1 MKQATKSFR
10 ITEHNF
16 AYLVPILLGTLFGM
30 CSFIGQHEGKIDTRN
45 ALLYVNTLFYIALF
59 TLLFF
64 AATKIVPRIN
74 HHNESLSK
82 PFEAFRKLTMDWS
95 PRSIITLWCLVTAFW
110 IPYFVA
116 YFPGV
121 YWYDTSWQLMEYY
134 DPSVPFT
141 DHHPFMM
148 TYLYVGFAHI
158 GKALFNNAIYGL
170 YLLVLVQSLLST
182 LAIACTVCYTG
193 KYNTPWKC
201 RFFIA
206 AFLTLFPIIPMMSMS
221 LAKDTFNT
229 PFFVF
234 FSIAFC
240 ELWRTQGEI
249 LKSVSFNVFFIL
261 DVLAVSLT
269 KKTGMYIIVLAL
281 LLLACFV
288 VKHWSCK
295 IATIVLGSVP
305 YLVVGIIVPTFILP
319 ALHIA
324 PGESNE
330 ILAVPMQQVAN
341 VVHDHK
347 DDLSAAEIDKIQ
359 QTYHMDIDQ
368 LQGAYCWYKADPIK
382 GQELSS
388 KDVHA
393 LITTWMKQLVKHPGD
408 MIAGWGGLSVAWF
421 SFNVASGEERD
432 LSMMLPINNSKH
444 HYQNIEQYI
453 PWTDNTKA
461 GNAIGRF
468 YADTLSATPIFNII
482 WQKAFWAT
490 ILPCAIMFLIL
501 RSKKNKLNL
510 LMLNLPMFIT
520 MLVLFAGPIST
531 HTEATRY
538 VLPMLYIIPLFLSL
552 TLKHLSLK
560 NPKSSPD
567 ASPTLTHFDSRARFT
582 FEMHHL
588 PAYTAMPVSR

>member
-193 KYNTPWKC
+193 KFNTPWKC

-560 NPKSSPD
+560 NPKSSLR
-567 ASPTLTHFDSRARFT
+567 TRVLR
-582 FEMHHL
+582 
-588 PAYTAMPVSR
+588 

>member
-501 RSKKNKLNL
+501 RSKKNKLDL

-560 NPKSSPD
+560 NPKSSLR
-567 ASPTLTHFDSRARFT
+567 TRVLR
-582 FEMHHL
+582 
-588 PAYTAMPVSR
+588 

>member
-30 CSFIGQHEGKIDTRN
+30 CAFIGQHEGKIDTRN

-182 LAIACTVCYTG
+182 LAIACTACYTG

-560 NPKSSPD
+560 NPKSSLR
-567 ASPTLTHFDSRARFT
+567 TRVLR
-582 FEMHHL
+582 
-588 PAYTAMPVSR
+588 

>member
-1 MKQATKSFR
+1 M
-10 ITEHNF
+10 
-16 AYLVPILLGTLFGM
+16 
-30 CSFIGQHEGKIDTRN
+30 
-45 ALLYVNTLFYIALF
+45 
-59 TLLFF
+59 
-64 AATKIVPRIN
+64 
-74 HHNESLSK
+74 
-82 PFEAFRKLTMDWS
+82 
-95 PRSIITLWCLVTAFW
+95 
-110 IPYFVA
+110 
-116 YFPGV
+116 
-121 YWYDTSWQLMEYY
+121 
-134 DPSVPFT
+134 PFT

-193 KYNTPWKC
+193 KSNIPWKC

-206 AFLTLFPIIPMMSMS
+206 AFLTFFPIIPMMSMS

-347 DDLSAAEIDKIQ
+347 DDLGAAEIDKIQ

-388 KDVHA
+388 EDVHA
-393 LITTWMKQLVKHPGD
+393 LITTWMKQLVRHPGD

-421 SFNVASGEERD
+421 SFNVASGEEQD

-490 ILPCAIMFLIL
+490 ILPFAIMFLIL

-552 TLKHLSLK
+552 TLKHLPEES
-560 NPKSSPD
+560 
-567 ASPTLTHFDSRARFT
+567 
-582 FEMHHL
+582 
-588 PAYTAMPVSR
+588 

>member
-64 AATKIVPRIN
+64 AAEKIVPRIN

-560 NPKSSPD
+560 NPKSSLR
-567 ASPTLTHFDSRARFT
+567 TRVLR
-582 FEMHHL
+582 
-588 PAYTAMPVSR
+588 

>member
-121 YWYDTSWQLMEYY
+121 YWYDTSWQLVEYY

-560 NPKSSPD
+560 NPKSSLR
-567 ASPTLTHFDSRARFT
+567 TRVLR
-582 FEMHHL
+582 
-588 PAYTAMPVSR
+588 

>member
-249 LKSVSFNVFFIL
+249 LKYVSFNVFFIL

-560 NPKSSPD
+560 NPKSSLR
-567 ASPTLTHFDSRARFT
+567 TRVLR
-582 FEMHHL
+582 
-588 PAYTAMPVSR
+588 

>member
-121 YWYDTSWQLMEYY
+121 YWYDTFWQLMEYY

-288 VKHWSCK
+288 VKHWSSK

-560 NPKSSPD
+560 NPKSSLR
-567 ASPTLTHFDSRARFT
+567 TRVLR
-582 FEMHHL
+582 
-588 PAYTAMPVSR
+588 

>member
-249 LKSVSFNVFFIL
+249 LKSVSFNIFFIL

-560 NPKSSPD
+560 NPKSSLR
-567 ASPTLTHFDSRARFT
+567 TRVLR
-582 FEMHHL
+582 
-588 PAYTAMPVSR
+588 

>member
-468 YADTLSATPIFNII
+468 YADTLSATPILNII

-490 ILPCAIMFLIL
+490 ILPCVIMFLIL

-560 NPKSSPD
+560 NPKSSLR
-567 ASPTLTHFDSRARFT
+567 TRVLR
-582 FEMHHL
+582 
-588 PAYTAMPVSR
+588 

>member
-1 MKQATKSFR
+1 LKQATKSFR

-193 KYNTPWKC
+193 KFNTPWKC

-560 NPKSSPD
+560 NPKSSLR
-567 ASPTLTHFDSRARFT
+567 TRVLR
-582 FEMHHL
+582 
-588 PAYTAMPVSR
+588 

>member
-229 PFFVF
+229 PFFAF

-560 NPKSSPD
+560 NPKSSLR
-567 ASPTLTHFDSRARFT
+567 TRVLR
-582 FEMHHL
+582 
-588 PAYTAMPVSR
+588 

>member
-1 MKQATKSFR
+1 MKQTAKSFR

-341 VVHDHK
+341 VVHAHK
-347 DDLSAAEIDKIQ
+347 DDLGVAGIGKIQ

-368 LQGAYCWYKADPIK
+368 LQDAYCWYKADPIK

-560 NPKSSPD
+560 NPKSSLR
-567 ASPTLTHFDSRARFT
+567 TRVLR
-582 FEMHHL
+582 
-588 PAYTAMPVSR
+588 

>member
-501 RSKKNKLNL
+501 RAKKNKLNL

-560 NPKSSPD
+560 NPKSSLR
-567 ASPTLTHFDSRARFT
+567 TRVLR
-582 FEMHHL
+582 
-588 PAYTAMPVSR
+588 

>member
-305 YLVVGIIVPTFILP
+305 YLVVGVIVPTFILP

-393 LITTWMKQLVKHPGD
+393 LITTWMKQLVRHPGD

-421 SFNVASGEERD
+421 SFNVASGEEQD

-560 NPKSSPD
+560 NPKSSLR
-567 ASPTLTHFDSRARFT
+567 TRVLR
-582 FEMHHL
+582 
-588 PAYTAMPVSR
+588 

>member
-1 MKQATKSFR
+1 
-10 ITEHNF
+10 
-16 AYLVPILLGTLFGM
+16 M

-295 IATIVLGSVP
+295 IATIILGSVP
-305 YLVVGIIVPTFILP
+305 YLVVGIIVPTFILT

-560 NPKSSPD
+560 NPKSSLR
-567 ASPTLTHFDSRARFT
+567 TRVLR
-582 FEMHHL
+582 
-588 PAYTAMPVSR
+588 

>member
-1 MKQATKSFR
+1 
-10 ITEHNF
+10 
-16 AYLVPILLGTLFGM
+16 M

-347 DDLSAAEIDKIQ
+347 DDLSAVEIDKIQ

-560 NPKSSPD
+560 NPKSSLR
-567 ASPTLTHFDSRARFT
+567 TRVLR
-582 FEMHHL
+582 
-588 PAYTAMPVSR
+588 

>member
-182 LAIACTVCYTG
+182 LAIACTVCYTS

-560 NPKSSPD
+560 NPKSSLR
-567 ASPTLTHFDSRARFT
+567 TRVLR
-582 FEMHHL
+582 
-588 PAYTAMPVSR
+588 

>member
-1 MKQATKSFR
+1 MKQSTKSFR
-10 ITEHNF
+10 IAEHNF
-16 AYLVPILLGTLFGM
+16 AYLIPILLGTLFGM

-45 ALLYVNTLFYIALF
+45 ALLYVNVLFHIVLF

-64 AATKIVPRIN
+64 AATKIVPHIN
-74 HHNESLSK
+74 HHNESLNK
-82 PFEAFRKLTMDWS
+82 PFGAFRKLTLDWS

-158 GKALFNNAIYGL
+158 GKALFNNATYGL

-193 KYNTPWKC
+193 KYNILWKC

-206 AFLTLFPIIPMMSMS
+206 VFLTFFPIIPMMSMS

-240 ELWRTQGEI
+240 ELWRTQGTI
-249 LKSVSFNVFFIL
+249 LKSVSFDVFFIA
-261 DVLAVSLT
+261 DALAVSLT

-288 VKHWSCK
+288 VKHWSYK
-295 IATIVLGSVP
+295 IATIVLGGVP
-305 YLVVGIIVPTFILP
+305 YLVVGIIAPTFILP

-341 VVHDHK
+341 VVHNHK
-347 DDLSAAEIDKIQ
+347 DDLSIAEIDEIQ
-359 QTYHMDIDQ
+359 QIYHMDIGQ
-368 LQGAYCWYKADPIK
+368 LQDAYCWYKADPIK

-388 KDVHA
+388 KDEHA
-393 LITTWMKQLVKHPGD
+393 LITTWTKQLVKHPGD

-421 SFNVASGEERD
+421 SFNVASGEEQD
-432 LSMMLPINNSKH
+432 LSMMRPINNSKH
-444 HYQNIEQYI
+444 HYQNIEQYM

-461 GNAIGRF
+461 GNAIGQF
-468 YADTLSATPIFNII
+468 YADTLSATPILNII

-490 ILPCAIMFLIL
+490 ILPFAIMFLIL

-510 LMLNLPMFIT
+510 LILNLPMFIT

-552 TLKHLSLK
+552 TLKHLQPEES
-560 NPKSSPD
+560 
-567 ASPTLTHFDSRARFT
+567 
-582 FEMHHL
+582 
-588 PAYTAMPVSR
+588 

>member
-368 LQGAYCWYKADPIK
+368 LQGAYCWYKADSIK

-552 TLKHLSLK
+552 TLKHLPEES
-560 NPKSSPD
+560 
-567 ASPTLTHFDSRARFT
+567 
-582 FEMHHL
+582 
-588 PAYTAMPVSR
+588 

>member
-269 KKTGMYIIVLAL
+269 KKTGMYIIILAL

-560 NPKSSPD
+560 NPKSSLR
-567 ASPTLTHFDSRARFT
+567 TRVLR
-582 FEMHHL
+582 
-588 PAYTAMPVSR
+588 

>member
-393 LITTWMKQLVKHPGD
+393 LITTWMKQLVKHSGD

-560 NPKSSPD
+560 NPKSSLR
-567 ASPTLTHFDSRARFT
+567 TRVLR
-582 FEMHHL
+582 
-588 PAYTAMPVSR
+588 

>member
-1 MKQATKSFR
+1 LKQATKSFR

-490 ILPCAIMFLIL
+490 ILPCVIMFLIL

-560 NPKSSPD
+560 NPKSSLR
-567 ASPTLTHFDSRARFT
+567 TRVLR
-582 FEMHHL
+582 
-588 PAYTAMPVSR
+588 

>member
-552 TLKHLSLK
+552 TLD
-560 NPKSSPD
+560 N
-567 ASPTLTHFDSRARFT
+567 ARDF
-582 FEMHHL
+582 
-588 PAYTAMPVSR
+588 AQIG

>member
-520 MLVLFAGPIST
+520 MLVLFDGPIST

-560 NPKSSPD
+560 NPKSSLR
-567 ASPTLTHFDSRARFT
+567 TRVLR
-582 FEMHHL
+582 
-588 PAYTAMPVSR
+588 

>member
-269 KKTGMYIIVLAL
+269 KKTGVYIIVLAL

-560 NPKSSPD
+560 NPKSSLR
-567 ASPTLTHFDSRARFT
+567 TRVLR
-582 FEMHHL
+582 
-588 PAYTAMPVSR
+588 

>member
-421 SFNVASGEERD
+421 SFNAASGEERD

-560 NPKSSPD
+560 NPKSSLR
-567 ASPTLTHFDSRARFT
+567 TRVLR
-582 FEMHHL
+582 
-588 PAYTAMPVSR
+588 

>member
-82 PFEAFRKLTMDWS
+82 PFGAFRKLTMDWS

-193 KYNTPWKC
+193 KYNIPWKC

-206 AFLTLFPIIPMMSMS
+206 AFLTFFPIIPMMSMS

-305 YLVVGIIVPTFILP
+305 YLVVGVIVPTFILP

-341 VVHDHK
+341 VVHNHK
-347 DDLSAAEIDKIQ
+347 DDLSVAEIDEIQ
-359 QTYHMDIDQ
+359 QIYHMDIGQ
-368 LQGAYCWYKADPIK
+368 LQDAYCWYKADPIK

-388 KDVHA
+388 EDVHA
-393 LITTWMKQLVKHPGD
+393 LITTWMKQLVRHPGD

-421 SFNVASGEERD
+421 SFNVASGEEQD

-490 ILPCAIMFLIL
+490 ILPFAIMFLIL

-552 TLKHLSLK
+552 TLKHLPEES
-560 NPKSSPD
+560 
-567 ASPTLTHFDSRARFT
+567 
-582 FEMHHL
+582 
-588 PAYTAMPVSR
+588 

>member
-368 LQGAYCWYKADPIK
+368 LQGAYCWYKADLIK

-560 NPKSSPD
+560 NPKSSLR
-567 ASPTLTHFDSRARFT
+567 TRVLR
-582 FEMHHL
+582 
-588 PAYTAMPVSR
+588 

>member
-295 IATIVLGSVP
+295 IATIILGSVP

-560 NPKSSPD
+560 NPKSSLR
-567 ASPTLTHFDSRARFT
+567 TRVLR
-582 FEMHHL
+582 
-588 PAYTAMPVSR
+588 

>member
-249 LKSVSFNVFFIL
+249 LKSVSYNVFFIL

-560 NPKSSPD
+560 NPKSSLR
-567 ASPTLTHFDSRARFT
+567 TRVLR
-582 FEMHHL
+582 
-588 PAYTAMPVSR
+588 

>member
-30 CSFIGQHEGKIDTRN
+30 CSFVGQHEGKIDTRN

-560 NPKSSPD
+560 NPKSSLR
-567 ASPTLTHFDSRARFT
+567 TRVLR
-582 FEMHHL
+582 
-588 PAYTAMPVSR
+588 

>member
-1 MKQATKSFR
+1 
-10 ITEHNF
+10 
-16 AYLVPILLGTLFGM
+16 M

-295 IATIVLGSVP
+295 IATIILGSVP

-538 VLPMLYIIPLFLSL
+538 VLPMLYTIPLFLSL

-560 NPKSSPD
+560 NPKSSLR
-567 ASPTLTHFDSRARFT
+567 TRVLR
-582 FEMHHL
+582 
-588 PAYTAMPVSR
+588 